1 VAERVRLVFF
11 GLNFQ
16 KKMKGTN
23 ESFFFWLRLKK
34 KKMSGSAKDSQTVLL
49 ISSVVAGFDGET
61 KELCAILY
69 LLVLAEEYKTGWLKF
84 EL

>member
-1 VAERVRLVFF
+1 
-11 GLNFQ
+11 
-16 KKMKGTN
+16 
-23 ESFFFWLRLKK
+23 
-34 KKMSGSAKDSQTVLL
+34 MSGSAKDSQTVLL